1 MIETLKTLLQKQ
13 KEIFKSGNFKDLNT
27 INKQIFEIR
36 QQLQKQKQKEKE
48 IEIENKINQKIIE
61 ILEA

>member
-1 MIETLKTLLQKQ
+1 MIETLKQLLQKQ
-13 KEIFKSGNFKDLNT
+13 KETLKNGNFKDLNA

-48 IEIENKINQKIIE
+48 IEIDNKISSKINLLME
-61 ILEA
+61 L

>member
-1 MIETLKTLLQKQ
+1 MIETLKQLKQKQ
-13 KEIFKSGNFKDLNT
+13 KQLLQNFDIIELNK

-36 QQLQKQKQKEKE
+36 QQLQKQKEKQKQ
-48 IEIENKINQKIIE
+48 IEIDNKINQKIIE

>member
-1 MIETLKTLLQKQ
+1 MIETLKQLLQKQ
-13 KEIFKSGNFKDLNT
+13 KEIFKNGNFKELNA
-27 INKQIFEIR
+27 INKEIYTIR